1 MVASTFKKC
10 DLHVHSS
17 SCYSRSY
24 EEAAF
29 LDRLSEVDLDVVA
42 ITDHNSVD
50 VKLLEAVHARITPLG
65 KHLFAGVELN
75 VRLKKKTIDDYKLKV
90 AEGHD
95 GEYFHGIIWC
105 KYEDRNRLSKAVDS
119 LFAERSC
126 FELENLTGLKR
137 KSISKMTEGHAVY
150 LEDVQDQLAFLPY
163 FFIFH
168 ENKGDRNLSD
178 YLPSR
183 DKNGEFLKENDSFKD
198 RLFYYSHAMAVE
210 GGEKSRKHV
219 SVGMEKALNS
229 TVTSLLFSDADE
241 RTIRIGERFTW
252 IDFDADFDSLLLAVS
267 DPESRIRS
275 SDVCP
280 TMPQT
285 NTNNYLQHIE
295 FDLKD
300 SAGNTTPVMLDF
312 SPGLNGIVGSRGSGK
327 SMLARI
333 LCQRNLLDYEGYVEA
348 SSIRYKQANAQP
360 TANCPNV
367 LYLQQGELESIFKN
381 ERYSEVPFL
390 KNELSPIESQANSF
404 SEASFAEMKQLL
416 ELQCTLVKTFI
427 EKYPR
432 GAIRIDVLD
441 ANQPSGQLVEF
452 PRVDFKSDQTLI
464 ADAEEA
470 FSSLKLELA
479 DSLTKVK
486 GIDLTSD
493 YPEGKGLFD
502 ALSANRD
509 SLLDSIEAAIEICTR
524 LQLLAKG
531 AKAEWFSGR
540 DNLHEIYAETK
551 ESHNDKQGSSELA
564 RYKSSVEDAELFLTN
579 FLKLRIALL
588 STKKL
593 LENLHKQMM
602 QPIPPLKYQIE
613 TEEIEVQLFYEGCAS
628 LREATESLLSAEQRH
643 RLAPMATCCLLPS
656 ETEKVRGIF
665 NGQKIRKID
674 GGKASDYVEKY
685 TQSLIDTIA
694 KGKTLKE
701 RVLLDGKA
709 LDDMSPGM
717 RAEALLKL
725 FLDDRIAN
733 GQYLF
738 VVLDQPEDNLD
749 TDTISKFLIDRLKK
763 LKLNIQLFVVSH
775 SAPIIVNGDARN
787 VIVCSEE
794 NGTISYKTGTIN
806 GPNTKQDISNVLDGG
821 ERYIRM
827 RLNKYNFQ
835 VVDKR

>member
-17 SCYSRSY
+17 SCYSRNY
-24 EEAAF
+24 EKSAF

-50 VKLLEAVHARITPLG
+50 VKLLEAVHDRITPQG

-75 VRLKKKTIDDYKLKV
+75 VKLKDKTIDDYKLKV

-95 GEYFHGIIWC
+95 GEYFHGIVWC
-105 KYEDRNRLSKAVDS
+105 KYEDRDRLSDAVDS
-119 LFAERSC
+119 LFAEQGC
-126 FELENLTGLKR
+126 FELESLSGLER
-137 KSISKMTEGHAVY
+137 KSISKITEGHAVY
-150 LEDVQDQLAFLPY
+150 LEDVQNQLASLPY
-163 FFIFH
+163 FFVFH

-178 YLPSR
+178 YLPNH
-183 DKNGEFLKENDSFKD
+183 DEDGAFLRENDSFKD

-229 TVTSLLFSDADE
+229 TVAALLFSDADE

-267 DPESRIRS
+267 DPESRIRT

-280 TMPQT
+280 TMPQA
-285 NTNNYLQHIE
+285 NANSYLERIE
-295 FDLKD
+295 FEIKD
-300 SAGNTTPVMLDF
+300 GAGNAAPVALDF
-312 SPGLNGIVGSRGSGK
+312 SPGMNGIVGSRGSGK

-333 LCQRNLLDYEGYVEA
+333 LCQRDLKDYEQYIEKT
-348 SSIRYKQANAQP
+348 SIRYKQANAQP
-360 TANCPNV
+360 TANCPDV
-367 LYLQQGELESIFKN
+367 LYLKQGELESIFNN

-390 KNELSPIESQANSF
+390 KDELAPIEHQASSS
-404 SEASFAEMKQLL
+404 SEAAFAEMKQLL
-416 ELQCTLVKTFI
+416 ELQCALVNAFM
-427 EKYPR
+427 EKYPG
-432 GAIRIDVLD
+432 GAMSIDVLD
-441 ANQPSGQLVEF
+441 AGQPSGLLVEF
-452 PRVDFKSDQTLI
+452 PKVGFKSDQALVSE
-464 ADAEEA
+464 AGEA
-470 FSSLKLELA
+470 FSSVKEELSGA
-479 DSLTKVK
+479 LAKVK
-486 GIDLTSD
+486 GVDLTSD
-493 YPEGKGLFD
+493 YPEGKELFD
-502 ALSANRD
+502 ALSTERKT
-509 SLLDSIEAAIEICTR
+509 LLDSLEEAIGICAR
-524 LQLLAKG
+524 LQLLTNG
-531 AKAEWFSGR
+531 TRGEWFAGR
-540 DNLHEIYAETK
+540 ENLHKAYAKTK

-564 RYKSSVEDAELFLTN
+564 NYKSSIEEAKQFLSD
-579 FLKLRIALL
+579 LLELRIALL
-588 STKKL
+588 STRKL
-593 LENLHKQMM
+593 LENLHRQMM
-602 QPIPPLKYQIE
+602 QPIQPLKYQIG
-613 TEEIEVQLFYEGCAS
+613 TEEIEVQLFYEGCS
-628 LREATESLLSAEQRH
+628 TLRESMESLLSAEQRSL
-643 RLAPMATCCLLPS
+643 LAPMATCCLVPS
-656 ETEKVRGIF
+656 ETEEIRAVF
-665 NGQKIRKID
+665 NGQKVKRID
-674 GGKASDYVEKY
+674 GGKAPDYVVKY
-685 TQSLIDTIA
+685 TQLLVTEIA

-725 FLDDRIAN
+725 FLEDRIAG

-763 LKLNIQLFVVSH
+763 LKLNVQLFVVSH

-787 VIVCSEE
+787 IIVCSEE

-806 GPNTKQDISNVLDGG
+806 SPNTKQDISNVLDGG
-821 ERYIRM
+821 ERYIKM

-835 VVDKR
+835 VVDER